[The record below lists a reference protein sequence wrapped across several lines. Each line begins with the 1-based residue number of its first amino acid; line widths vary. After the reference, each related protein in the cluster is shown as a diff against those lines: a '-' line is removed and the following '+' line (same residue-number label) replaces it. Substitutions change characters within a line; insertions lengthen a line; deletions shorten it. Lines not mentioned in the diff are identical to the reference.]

1 MVEHLVYCE
10 AGFDL
15 GYLHKSFALL
25 GNEAKVYLITFKG
38 KLKNVMR
45 TDNCPKKYSKL
56 NLLLHKVT
64 FMPLNIG
71 DNIKRIR
78 EAKGLSQKE
87 LITAIGMG
95 APMYSRIETG
105 KTEPSLSSLEKI
117 AKALG
122 IKLSELFSDKEPEE
136 VNSHNTTLME
146 KVRLIESLT
155 EEEQKT
161 LFTIL
166 DAFVGKKKLKD
177 TLSSVLKNVA

>member
-1 MVEHLVYCE
+1 M
-10 AGFDL
+10 
-15 GYLHKSFALL
+15 K
-25 GNEAKVYLITFKG
+25 
-38 KLKNVMR
+38 
-45 TDNCPKKYSKL
+45 
-56 NLLLHKVT
+56 
-64 FMPLNIG
+64 LNIG

-78 EAKGLSQKE
+78 EAKGMSQKE

-105 KTEPSLSSLEKI
+105 KTEPSISSLEKI

-122 IKLSELFSDKEPEE
+122 VKLYELFTDVDSHE
-136 VNSHNTTLME
+136 VNSHDGTLME

-155 EEEQKT
+155 EDEQKT

>member
-1 MVEHLVYCE
+1 MI
-10 AGFDL
+10 A
-15 GYLHKSFALL
+15 S
-25 GNEAKVYLITFKG
+25 
-38 KLKNVMR
+38 
-45 TDNCPKKYSKL
+45 NCRKKYPKL

-64 FMPLNIG
+64 FMKLSIG
-71 DNIKRIR
+71 NNIKRIR
-78 EAKGLSQKE
+78 EAKGMSQKE

-105 KTEPSLSSLEKI
+105 KTEPSISSLEKI

-122 IKLSELFSDKEPEE
+122 VKLHELFSDVDSHE
-136 VNSHNTTLME
+136 VNSHNSTLME
-146 KVRLIESLT
+146 KVRLIETLT

-177 TLSSVLKNVA
+177 SLSSVLNNVA